1 MPVQLDSSLASVQT
15 LTSSCSTMW
24 RADAVVLS
32 AKRHSTARIL
42 AIALKGRAGLR
53 PASRSAR
60 AHSMHCPGIGSSC
73 SQIDRGRR
81 MTVNAAFRSCAR

>member
-1 MPVQLDSSLASVQT
+1 MPVELDSSLASVQT

-60 AHSMHCPGIGSSC
+60 GLRGL
-73 SQIDRGRR
+73 RGR
-81 MTVNAAFRSCAR
+81 ARQAQLLCLRYI